1 MELPAIEANITK
13 ANGIIFKTLEAVDEV
28 IATPVAKESISSFE
42 SLPIVSFKG
51 VIVPEE

>member
-1 MELPAIEANITK
+1 MELPAIAASIIK
-13 ANGIIFKTLEAVDEV
+13 ASGIIFKTLEAVDEV

-42 SLPIVSFKG
+42 SLPIVAFKE